1 MLMIEYWIA
10 KQHLCLIIHMKNC
23 LDSDWLRAVQF
34 LVKDPVL
41 PIMPC
46 ALENN
51 RRLAPVKTKTT
62 TEARE
67 A

>member
-1 MLMIEYWIA
+1 MMLKIR
-10 KQHLCLIIHMKNC
+10 LIGVF
-23 LDSDWLRAVQF
+23 AVQ
-34 LVKDPVL
+34 
-41 PIMPC
+41 IE
-46 ALENN
+46 LENN

>member
-1 MLMIEYWIA
+1 MMLKIRMIGLFE
-10 KQHLCLIIHMKNC
+10 
-23 LDSDWLRAVQF
+23 VQ
-34 LVKDPVL
+34 
-41 PIMPC
+41 IE
-46 ALENN
+46 LENS